1 MRIGILA
8 TSFRSGMKLFKV
20 LASLPQDETY
30 LLIFPAGKKVSFWK
44 RAIPFL
50 SALLSTNPWRLTQ
63 LLWAGNVVLFSEA
76 LDHPKTLSRIKKL
89 SLDIGL
95 HKSEAIYR
103 DLTIRSFKQG
113 ILNAHIGLLPKYR
126 GRCVMEWSILQ
137 GDRTGVSVFFI
148 DAGIDTG
155 ERIVFSREI
164 DVSGLKSI
172 REAKSHLFSHDADCY
187 KTAIQNLQTK
197 NFRFET
203 NDGSGARYYVMS
215 DLFLSVAGDL
225 LQEKPIFSSS

>member
-8 TSFRSGMKLFKV
+8 SSFRSGMKLFEG
-20 LASLPQDETY
+20 LASLSQDEIY
-30 LLIFPAGKKVSFWK
+30 LLVFPSGRKASFGK
-44 RAIPFL
+44 RLMLFL
-50 SALLSTNPWRLTQ
+50 SGLLSSPWRLPQ

-76 LDHPKTLSRIKKL
+76 LDHPETLSKIKEL
-89 SLDIGL
+89 NLDIGL

-103 DLTIRSFKQG
+103 DSTIHSFKQG

-126 GRCVMEWSILQ
+126 GRCVMEWTILQ

-155 ERIVFSREI
+155 EKIVFSREV
-164 DVSGLKSI
+164 DVSGLKSTG
-172 REAKSHLFSHDADCY
+172 EAKSYLFSQDANCY
-187 KTAIQNLQTK
+187 KTAIEQLK
-197 NFRFET
+197 SENFQFET

-215 DLFLSVAGDL
+215 DLFLSVVSDQL
-225 LQEKPIFSSS
+225 KDKSMSNE